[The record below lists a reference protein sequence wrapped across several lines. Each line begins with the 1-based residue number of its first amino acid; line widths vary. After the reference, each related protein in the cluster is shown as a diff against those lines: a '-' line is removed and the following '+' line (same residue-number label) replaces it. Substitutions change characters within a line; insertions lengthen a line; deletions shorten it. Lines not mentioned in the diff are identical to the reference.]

1 METSRCLQGREQ
13 PWAPNQAAVHAARA
27 ESGCLQ
33 GRQRGAPTGG
43 ILAPG
48 ALENV
53 GERQRYVDRCAALL
67 QRGGSGA
74 ARQGLG
80 SSRAPPPRWSTQPAL
95 AAALPS
101 AAAHS
106 GAADDDVWLGDGQGS
121 SEEICAG
128 REENDAAVVALVSG
142 IKGGLQRR
150 RVVCHA
156 VAQGTEIAGVES
168 DWRRGER
175 HLPACSRSKRVS
187 WSPAAERGART
198 AEPWAAWFT
207 HVARLAPIQ
216 APARRQLG
224 QRRQEGRRLAAA

>member
-142 IKGGLQRR
+142 IKGGLHGRDAPWVGSRTGAKGAGPAWALQGRFAPAAPPCRLPRR
-150 RVVCHA
+150 RPGH
-156 VAQGTEIAGVES
+156 
-168 DWRRGER
+168 RNRGR
-175 HLPACSRSKRVS
+175 
-187 WSPAAERGART
+187 
-198 AEPWAAWFT
+198 
-207 HVARLAPIQ
+207 
-216 APARRQLG
+216 
-224 QRRQEGRRLAAA
+224 